1 MRVQEEGEE
10 EGLYPGAAASSPWA
24 SQSPSKFLSSCVG
37 SARKDSF
44 MAEAQQ
50 DTVHVR

>member
-1 MRVQEEGEE
+1 MQEEGEE
-10 EGLYPGAAASSPWA
+10 EGLYPGGAVSSLQASW
-24 SQSPSKFLSSCVG
+24 SPSKFLSSCVG

-44 MAEAQQ
+44 VAEAQQ